1 MTEKPL
7 LTLVDGSS
15 YLYRAFHAL
24 PPLVNSKGQPT
35 GAVYG
40 VVNMLRKLKKDYP
53 TPHMAVIFDPKG
65 KTFRDELYPEYKAH
79 RPPMPDE
86 LQCQIQPLFDIIRA
100 MGLPLIIVE
109 GVEADDVIGTLARE
123 AVQHNWQVLVST
135 GDKDMAQL
143 VNAHVT
149 LINTMTNI
157 LFDRQGVID
166 KFGVAPEQIIDY
178 LTLIGDK
185 VDNVPGV
192 PMVGEKTALKWLAE
206 WGSLDTIIQNA
217 DKITGKIGENLRA
230 SLHYLPLSK
239 QLVTI
244 KMDVDL
250 PFTPESVSL
259 GAEDTEQLRSLYQS
273 LEFKRLL
280 QELTPNE
287 SNSESENQ
295 PNLSVKGVYDVILD
309 QATFEKWLKKLEAA
323 PQFAIDTET
332 TSLDA
337 MRADLVGLSV
347 AVEPNE
353 AAYIPLGHDYFDAPE
368 QLDKAE
374 VLARLK
380 PILADPQKLKIG
392 HNLKYDLTIL
402 ERQGVHV
409 QGVAFDTMLES
420 FIIGN
425 GGRNDMDSAALRLL
439 NYKTTTFEDIAGK
452 GVKQLRFNQIDIEQ
466 AGDYAAE
473 DADITLRLHHV
484 LWPQIEANPRLK
496 KVFTEIEMPL
506 VSILAEIERT
516 GVLIDSDLLKAQSR
530 EIAGKLVT
538 LEKEAQELAGQ
549 PFNLSSPK
557 QLQEIL
563 YQKMGLP
570 VLSKTPTGQPST
582 AEEVLQEL
590 AHDYPLP
597 ALILQHRSLS
607 KLKSTYTDRLP
618 EQVNSETGRVHT
630 SYHQVGAATGRFSS
644 SDPNLQNIPVR
655 TEEGRRI
662 RQAFIAPKGY
672 KLLSADYSQIELRI
686 MAHLSEDPG
695 LLSAFSQGLDVH
707 RATAAEIFGLAL
719 DAVTSDQRR
728 SAKAINFGLI
738 YGMSAFGLAKQLDID
753 RSSAQHYMNRYFE
766 RYPGVKIFMEATRKQ
781 AHEQGYVETLLGRK
795 LYLPD
800 INSRNAGLQ
809 KGAERAAINAPMQG
823 TAADIIKQAMVNV
836 HRCIKSHESS
846 ARMIMQVH
854 DELVF
859 EVPDAEIDY
868 WLPVIRTAMASAADL
883 HIPLVVDIG
892 VGDNWDTAHL

>member
-1 MTEKPL
+1 MTDIPL

-40 VVNMLRKLKKDYP
+40 VVNMLRKLQKDYP

-65 KTFRDELYPEYKAH
+65 KTFRDELYPAYKAH

-86 LQCQIQPLFDIIRA
+86 LECQIQSLFDIIRA
-100 MGLPLIIVE
+100 MGLPLIIVD
-109 GVEADDVIGTLARE
+109 GVEADDVIGTLTRE
-123 AVQHNWQVLVST
+123 AVQQGWQVLIST

-143 VNAHVT
+143 VNSQVT
-149 LINTMTNI
+149 LINTMNNT
-157 LFDRQGVID
+157 LFDRQGVIE
-166 KFGVAPEQIIDY
+166 KFGIAPEQIVDY

-192 PMVGEKTALKWLAE
+192 PMVGEKTALKWLKE
-206 WGSLDTIIQNA
+206 WGSLDAIMQNA
-217 DKITGKIGENLRA
+217 DKISGKIGENLRA
-230 SLHYLPLSK
+230 SLSYLPLSK

-244 KMDVDL
+244 KMDVNL

-259 GAEDTEQLRSLYQS
+259 SAEQPELLRTLYQT

-280 QELTPNE
+280 QEL
-287 SNSESENQ
+287 SVDDSEKITD
-295 PNLSVKGVYDVILD
+295 LSTKGVYEIILD
-309 QATFEKWLKKLEAA
+309 QATLEKWLKKLTIAST
-323 PQFAIDTET
+323 FAVDTET

-347 AVEPNE
+347 SVSPNE
-353 AAYIPLGHDYFDAPE
+353 AAYIPLGHDYFDAPP
-368 QLDKAE
+368 QLNKAD
-374 VLARLK
+374 VFGQLK
-380 PILADPQKLKIG
+380 PILENPLQLKIG

-402 ERQGVHV
+402 ARQGINV

-420 FIIGN
+420 FIVGN

-439 NYKTTTFEDIAGK
+439 NYKTTTFEEIAGK
-452 GVKQLRFNQIDIEQ
+452 GVKQLRFNQINIEQ

-473 DADITLRLHHV
+473 DADITLRLHQV
-484 LWPQIEANPRLK
+484 LWPQIDANPRLK

-516 GVLIDSDLLKAQSR
+516 GVLIDTDLLKTQSC
-530 EIAGKLVT
+530 EIAGKLIA
-538 LEKEAQELAGQ
+538 LEKEAQDLAGQ

-570 VLSKTPTGQPST
+570 VLYKTPTGQPST

-618 EQVNSETGRVHT
+618 EQVNPETGRVHT

-672 KLLSADYSQIELRI
+672 KLVSADYSQIELRI
-686 MAHLSEDPG
+686 MAHLSEDKG
-695 LLSAFSQGLDVH
+695 LLNAFSQGLDVH
-707 RATAAEIFGLAL
+707 RATAAEIFGLEL
-719 DAVTSDQRR
+719 DEVTSDQRR

-766 RYPGVKIFMEATRKQ
+766 RYPGVKVFMEVTRKQ
-781 AHEQGYVETLLGRK
+781 AHERGYVETLLGRK
-795 LYLPD
+795 LYLPE

-809 KGAERAAINAPMQG
+809 KAAERAAINAPMQG

-836 HRCIKSHESS
+836 HACLKSHNNT

-859 EVPDAEIDY
+859 EVPASEVDY
-868 WLPVIRTAMASAADL
+868 WVPLIRSAMVSAAEL
-883 HIPLVVDIG
+883 HIPLVVDVG
-892 VGDNWDTAHL
+892 VGDNWDTAH